1 MKIQLMDV
9 TVGEVC
15 QGYVDNNEEGVV
27 GYGGML
33 NIRPKYQR
41 EFIYGD
47 KQRNAVIE
55 TINKGFP
62 LNVMY
67 WVKNNEGEYEV
78 LDGQQRTLSF
88 CKYVNGDFSLN
99 EKYFYNLT
107 DTEKQTILNYKLL
120 VYVCEGND
128 KEKLSWFRIIN
139 IAGEPLTEQELR
151 NATYTGT
158 WLESAKKYFSKTNCA
173 AYNLAKDYVNGKPL
187 RQEFLETA
195 LRWKS
200 NGNIE
205 DYMAKN
211 QRSYNANELWT
222 YFRNVI
228 EWVKTMFTVY
238 RKEMKGI
245 DWGALYDRYGNNLYD
260 TDALESKIAELMAD
274 DDVTNKKDIYAY
286 VLTGNEKYLNIRQF
300 TATQKRTC
308 YEKQNG
314 ICAKCGKHFEL
325 SEMDADHIT
334 PWSKGGKTELANC
347 QMLCVNCNRVK
358 SNK

>member
-1 MKIQLMDV
+1 MKILLMDV

-107 DTEKQTILNYKLL
+107 DTEMQTILNYKLL

-274 DDVTNKKDIYAY
+274 DDVTNKKGIYAY

>member
-1 MKIQLMDV
+1 
-9 TVGEVC
+9 
-15 QGYVDNNEEGVV
+15 
-27 GYGGML
+27 
-33 NIRPKYQR
+33 
-41 EFIYGD
+41 
-47 KQRNAVIE
+47 
-55 TINKGFP
+55 
-62 LNVMY
+62 
-67 WVKNNEGEYEV
+67 
-78 LDGQQRTLSF
+78 
-88 CKYVNGDFSLN
+88 
-99 EKYFYNLT
+99 
-107 DTEKQTILNYKLL
+107 
-120 VYVCEGND
+120 
-128 KEKLSWFRIIN
+128 
-139 IAGEPLTEQELR
+139 
-151 NATYTGT
+151 
-158 WLESAKKYFSKTNCA
+158 
-173 AYNLAKDYVNGKPL
+173 
-187 RQEFLETA
+187 
-195 LRWKS
+195 
-200 NGNIE
+200 
-205 DYMAKN
+205 MAKN

-274 DDVTNKKDIYAY
+274 DDVTNKKGIYAY

>member
-107 DTEKQTILNYKLL
+107 DTEKQAILNYKLL

-151 NATYTGT
+151 NATYTGS

-211 QRSYNANELWT
+211 QHSYNANELWT

-228 EWVKTMFTVY
+228 EWVKATFTVY

-245 DWGALYDRYGNNLYD
+245 DWGALYDIYGNNVYD
-260 TDALESKIAELMAD
+260 TDTLESKIAELMAD
-274 DDVTNKKDIYAY
+274 DDVTNKKGIYAY

-325 SEMDADHIT
+325 FEMDADHIT

>member
-1 MKIQLMDV
+1 M
-9 TVGEVC
+9 
-15 QGYVDNNEEGVV
+15 
-27 GYGGML
+27 
-33 NIRPKYQR
+33 
-41 EFIYGD
+41 
-47 KQRNAVIE
+47 
-55 TINKGFP
+55 
-62 LNVMY
+62 
-67 WVKNNEGEYEV
+67 
-78 LDGQQRTLSF
+78 
-88 CKYVNGDFSLN
+88 
-99 EKYFYNLT
+99 
-107 DTEKQTILNYKLL
+107 NYKLL

-195 LRWKS
+195 IRWKS

-260 TDALESKIAELMAD
+260 TDALERKIAELMAD
-274 DDVTNKKDIYAY
+274 DDVTNKKGIYAY

>member
-9 TVGEVC
+9 TVGEVY

-107 DTEKQTILNYKLL
+107 DTEMQTILNYKLL

-274 DDVTNKKDIYAY
+274 DDVTNKKGIYAY

>member
-107 DTEKQTILNYKLL
+107 DTEMQTILNYKLL

-274 DDVTNKKDIYAY
+274 DDVTNKKGIYAY

>member
-107 DTEKQTILNYKLL
+107 DTEMQTILNYKLL

-245 DWGALYDRYGNNLYD
+245 DWGALYDQYGNNLYD

-274 DDVTNKKDIYAY
+274 DDVTNKKGIYAY